1 MITIVRQYVC
11 QYYTQCLCKVRI
23 VIMISAA
30 MVNTQTHTH
39 RRFVTSYTTSLASWT
54 ILATGFSKAAVSRNL
69 VSSIRPYY

>member
-30 MVNTQTHTH
+30 MVNTQTHTQT
-39 RRFVTSYTTSLASWT
+39 VCNQLYYKLSQLNYTSNW
-54 ILATGFSKAAVSRNL
+54 ILESRS
-69 VSSIRPYY
+69 VEKSSIKHTTVL